1 MTFIHVDQVERLA
14 VRDKVGELASISL
27 GTHEGSWIFA
37 LSHQQRGGDCWGT
50 GGPLGF
56 TPGRENPFPSRDA
69 AVEAA
74 IAKAR
79 TRWAGRE
86 REMAPQFAWLDTLI
100 TEQPDLFAPT
110 HRKAA

>member
-14 VRDKVGELASISL
+14 VRDKVGDLASISL

-50 GGPLGF
+50 GSPVGF
-56 TPGRENPFPSRDA
+56 TPGRENLFPSRDA
-69 AVEAA
+69 AVTAA

-79 TRWAGRE
+79 TWWAGRE
-86 REMAPQFAWLDTLI
+86 REMAPQFAWLDTLN
-100 TEQPDLFAPT
+100 TEQPDLFSTPQQ
-110 HRKAA
+110 RAA